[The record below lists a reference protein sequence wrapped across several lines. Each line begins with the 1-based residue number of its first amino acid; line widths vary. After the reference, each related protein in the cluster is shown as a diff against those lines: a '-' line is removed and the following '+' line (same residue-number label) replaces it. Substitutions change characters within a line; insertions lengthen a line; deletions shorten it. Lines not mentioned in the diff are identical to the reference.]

1 MVDIFFAMAPI
12 VYLANETSST
22 LRDIVKHSGLIIKAL
37 NIFGIDHVPSGNCS
51 LDSKEAHAKALFC
64 TAFQYICDDFLL
76 IADADPVYDNVDR
89 FPTFIKHF
97 PSGASTRE
105 FYHYRQFIEM
115 DREKPVFQRY
125 DFGSSENQKRY
136 G

>member
-22 LRDIVKHSGLIIKAL
+22 LRDLVNHSALIVEAL
-37 NIFGIDHVPSGNCS
+37 KLFGVYHIAAGTCS
-51 LDSKEAHAKALFC
+51 LDSKEAEAKALFC

-76 IADADPVYDNVDR
+76 IADADPIYDNTER

-105 FYHYRQFIEM
+105 FYHYRQFIKM
-115 DREKPVFQRY
+115 DRESPVFQRY
-125 DFGSSENQKRY
+125 DFGKDENEKRY